1 MNAMKKLNHEIAGM
15 SDKTL
20 LAMYS
25 TFDGMIKTPKEN
37 PIEFKVRYYLCE
49 ELERRN
55 IHYAP
60 EYDNL

>member
-1 MNAMKKLNHEIAGM
+1 MNAIKKLKHEIAKM

-20 LAMYS
+20 VAMYN
-25 TFDGMIKTPKEN
+25 TFEGMIKTPKEN

-55 IHYAP
+55 IPYAP